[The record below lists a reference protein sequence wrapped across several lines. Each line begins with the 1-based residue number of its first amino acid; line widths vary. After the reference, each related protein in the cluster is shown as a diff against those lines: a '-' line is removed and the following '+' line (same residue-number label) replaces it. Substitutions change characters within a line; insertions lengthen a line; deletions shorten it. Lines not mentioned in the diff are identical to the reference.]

1 MAKSHTDL
9 IDELTK
15 RLDTLALLLEAV
27 RTSTSTEIEHLKEFR
42 RESQAAG
49 REVQQAV
56 AKLTERVAAQDER
69 LKVLEKHADHPA
81 ALSAHDQRLR
91 ALEKGTDRLWQFA
104 PIVLSALAL
113 LTAIIV
119 AFVKK

>member
-1 MAKSHTDL
+1 VANNT
-9 IDELTK
+9 E
-15 RLDTLALLLEAV
+15 RLDQYQKDIAELRTELARQREIVQANKENFASTLAG
-27 RTSTSTEIEHLKEFR
+27 IEDSLKRVLAEL
-42 RESQAAG
+42 S
-49 REVQQAV
+49 EVGKAV
-56 AKLTERVAAQDER
+56 ARQDER
-69 LKVLEKHADHPA
+69 LKAVEKHADHPA